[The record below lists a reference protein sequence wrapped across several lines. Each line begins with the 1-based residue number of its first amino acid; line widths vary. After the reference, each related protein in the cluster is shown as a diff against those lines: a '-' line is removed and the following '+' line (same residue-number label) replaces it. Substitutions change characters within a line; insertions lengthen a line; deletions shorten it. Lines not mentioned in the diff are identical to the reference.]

1 MLRKLIVSNYAI
13 IEHVE
18 INFTH
23 PFSVF
28 SGETGAGKS
37 IILEAIGLVLGD
49 RADIS
54 ALRNN
59 EQKCVIEAV
68 LTAPDS
74 LKSVFEALDVDFE
87 HETILRREITTSGRS
102 RSFVNDTPINQQ
114 DLRSLGQQLLD
125 IHHQHENVKLM
136 DPAFQLGI
144 IDGFADH
151 KKALTTYMSTYT
163 DYSAKNTELEAL
175 QRNLQNDLKEK
186 DFLEYQLEEINNFN
200 PQTSDAELE
209 EQFNVQANAEK
220 IKSAVNAS
228 EQLLDAGNTGVLD
241 LLAEL
246 QRQLQAVQDVN
257 DKYGELYNRVTS
269 SLLELQDLSNEIQ
282 LINNDLE
289 FGQDEFIR
297 MEQRLD
303 QLNAMLTKHG
313 LSSVQQLLELKN
325 ELESKLHGETSSE
338 ERIAALSNEVET
350 LRAKLQE
357 QGSGITST
365 RLNVIERLCSEL
377 QGLLK
382 ELGMPE
388 ACIVIDHET
397 LQEPGTK
404 GWDQFT
410 WKFSANEGFEPQP
423 LKSVASGGE
432 LARLALG
439 MKHLYART
447 QQLPT
452 IIFDEIDTGVSGE
465 IADKIGQ
472 LMRALS
478 GNTQVI
484 TITHSPQ
491 VAARGDQHYLISKH
505 KEGSITNSTVTLL
518 DETQRLEEL
527 AKMLSG
533 STLTKEARD
542 NARILLSAN

>member
-1 MLRKLIVSNYAI
+1 MLKKLIVSNYAI

-68 LTAPDS
+68 LTAPENLRS
-74 LKSVFEALDVDFE
+74 TFEELDVDFE
-87 HETILRREITTSGRS
+87 SETIIRREITTSGRS
-102 RSFVNDTPINQQ
+102 RSFVNDTPISQQ
-114 DLRSLGQQLLD
+114 HLRSLGQQLLD

-136 DPAFQLGI
+136 DPAFQLDI
-144 IDGFADH
+144 IDGFAEH
-151 KKALTTYMSTYT
+151 KDALLQYT
-163 DYSAKNTELEAL
+163 QVYQDYSAKKSELDAL
-175 QRNLQNDLKEK
+175 QKSLQSDLRER
-186 DFLEYQLEEINNFN
+186 DFLEYQLEEINGFD
-200 PQTSDAELE
+200 PKPEDATLS
-209 EQFNVQANAEK
+209 EQFSVLANAEK
-220 IKSAVNAS
+220 IKSAVSAS

-246 QRQLQAVQDVN
+246 QRHLQTVQDVN
-257 DKYGELYNRVTS
+257 EKYSELYERVTS
-269 SLLELQDLSNEIQ
+269 SLLELQDLSNDIQ

-289 FGQDEFIR
+289 FGQDEFLR
-297 MEQRLD
+297 KEQRLD
-303 QLNAMLTKHG
+303 QLNTMLTKHG
-313 LSSVQQLLELKN
+313 LNTVDELLSLKE
-325 ELESKLHGETSSE
+325 ELEGKLHGEASSE
-338 ERIAALSNEVET
+338 DRITVLQSEVNDLLKT
-350 LRAKLQE
+350 LNQ
-357 QGSGITST
+357 QGSGISKN
-365 RLNVIERLCSEL
+365 RRGVISQLCQEL
-377 QGLLK
+377 QTMLK

-388 ACIVIDHET
+388 ARVEILHEK
-397 LQEPGTK
+397 LNEPGTK
-404 GWDQFT
+404 GFDQFT
-410 WKFSANEGFEPQP
+410 WMFSANDGFEPQL

-432 LARLALG
+432 LARLALS
-439 MKHLYART
+439 MKHLYAQR

-472 LMRALS
+472 LMRGLS
-478 GNTQVI
+478 ANTQVI

-505 KEGSITNSTVTLL
+505 KENGITTSTVSLL
-518 DETQRLEEL
+518 DETKRLEEL